1 MDAATWLLAGAG
13 LLTFGAIAYQAF
25 LTRKLAEST
34 KQDVAAQWRPLLVPC
49 RLQGTQISVARG
61 GMGFDT
67 IEVGW
72 ANLADEGEF
81 HCGFEN
87 VGKGPALALAGCEL
101 ALPISDGK
109 RSPYYFNPLA
119 TPVLPIDGKA
129 FFVRTDAS
137 VDDNRVRVR
146 IDYTDLAG
154 SAHHTHA
161 VYRRET
167 KGDGTAWFVEK
178 VVADGEIDK

>member
-13 LLTFGAIAYQAF
+13 LLTFAAVAYQAF

-34 KQDVAAQWRPLLVPC
+34 QQDVAAQWRPLLVPC
-49 RLQGTQISVARG
+49 QLQGTQISLARG

-72 ANLADEGEF
+72 ANLTDEGEF

-119 TPVLPIDGKA
+119 TPVLRIDGKA

-137 VDDNRVRVR
+137 IDDNRVRVR

-154 SAHHTHA
+154 SPHHTHA

-178 VVADGEIDK
+178 VVAEGEIDT